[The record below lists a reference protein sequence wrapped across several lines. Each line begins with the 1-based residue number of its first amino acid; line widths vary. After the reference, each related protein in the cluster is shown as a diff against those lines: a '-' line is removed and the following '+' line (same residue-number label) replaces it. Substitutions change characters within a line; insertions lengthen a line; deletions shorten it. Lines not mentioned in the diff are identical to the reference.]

1 MFRRAFIV
9 LTLIVS
15 FPALLYAGLEVPAP
29 NSFVSGSGFIS
40 GWKCNAGILTF
51 TTDDGPTQSLAS
63 GISRPD
69 AGCGN
74 SGFLAEFNWNLL
86 SNGPHTIRVFN
97 NGAQF
102 EQVTFMVTPRGTEF
116 LWY

>member
-9 LTLIVS
+9 LTLIVA

-63 GISRPD
+63 GISRP
-69 AGCGN
+69 ATGCSN
-74 SGFLAEFNWNLL
+74 SA
-86 SNGPHTIRVFN
+86 TR
-97 NGAQF
+97 Q
-102 EQVTFMVTPRGTEF
+102 
-116 LWY
+116 